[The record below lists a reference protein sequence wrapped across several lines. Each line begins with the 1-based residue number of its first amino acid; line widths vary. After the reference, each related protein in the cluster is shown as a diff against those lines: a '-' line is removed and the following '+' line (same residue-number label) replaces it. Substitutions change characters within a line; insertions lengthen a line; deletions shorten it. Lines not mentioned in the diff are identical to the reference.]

1 MEKKLPS
8 LSSRVEKKSG
18 EKNTV
23 EEKHA
28 YKDWLN
34 ERQAGMIT
42 SEIDEVEMELTY
54 FSSADIKKLSQ
65 KLLT

>member
-1 MEKKLPS
+1 MSIDQLNYLTKVFRWKNLLLLGEKQPNTELPS

-18 EKNTV
+18 EKKTV

-34 ERQAGMIT
+34 ERQG
-42 SEIDEVEMELTY
+42 
-54 FSSADIKKLSQ
+54 
-65 KLLT
+65 